1 MGKIIVGKQAG
12 FCFGVER
19 ALKIAL
25 ESREKQKGP
34 VYILGSLIHNPR
46 VVSDLEKRGI
56 KTIHDLNSAERG
68 GVLLIRSHGAGPQIF
83 KEAEK
88 LGLKVI
94 DATCPFVKQE
104 QNLAK
109 ELLRDGYQVVVV
121 GDPEHPEV
129 QAVVESVSGCALV
142 INPLNIE
149 LLNKEDFRPKV
160 GVVCQTTQKQENLN
174 RVVGV
179 VLPLIKELKLYNTI
193 CNATVQRQSE
203 AYELAEKSDIL
214 LVVGGK
220 NSANTRKLAEIGTSM
235 IPTYHIESIEEI
247 NPHWFRGKEI
257 IGVTAGASTPQVQIS
272 EVVNWLKANLQ
283 EV

>member
-1 MGKIIVGKQAG
+1 MGKVVVGKQAG

-25 ESREKQKGP
+25 ESREKQEGP

-46 VVSDLEKRGI
+46 VVSDLEKCGI
-56 KTIHDLNSAERG
+56 ITINDLKTVEPGS
-68 GVLLIRSHGAGPQIF
+68 VLLIRSHGAGPKIF
-83 KEAEK
+83 NEAEK

-109 ELLRDGYQVVVV
+109 GLLHDDYQVIVV

-129 QAVVESVSGCALV
+129 QAVVESVSGQALV
-142 INPLNIE
+142 INPLNID
-149 LLNKEDFRPKV
+149 LLSKDDFRPKA

-174 RVVGV
+174 RVVGAI
-179 VLPLIKELKLYNTI
+179 LPLIKELKVYNTI

-203 AYELAEKSDIL
+203 TYELAEKSDLL

-220 NSANTRKLAEIGTSM
+220 NSANTRKLAEIGSSLV
-235 IPTYHIESIEEI
+235 PTYHIESIDEI
-247 NPHWFRGKEI
+247 NSKWFHGKEI
-257 IGVTAGASTPQVQIS
+257 IGVTAGASTPQEQIS